1 MLSPCP
7 RLTGLA
13 LFVLAMAGPVVVSGQ
28 SFRQTQIDDY
38 TRYELEAPGSQSFR
52 IIYDVTATTAGAPR
66 FFNAIRP
73 GSEPTVHSVTDLM
86 DGGQLQWL
94 IVDGSTAKRNGHE
107 NARPDG
113 QYIQI
118 ELPRP
123 VPAGGQVRVRIDKT
137 YRDPA
142 SYTTDGGVITF
153 KRTLGIKRNAV
164 VLPLGYELLGV
175 SYPTQVVVEDD
186 GRLKVSFMNRGPAGV
201 PLLVRARPLPAGV
214 RTTGEDRVTDA
225 PPSPNGPGV
234 GPDRSVARVDYRF
247 SERAF
252 QDRDIVYFLQQPET
266 HSFRLYH
273 DYTETRPGM
282 DRYVNVVRAGSKA
295 SNPSAILLDTG
306 EPLKVETLRGEEVT
320 ARGVDIGGPV
330 TPETEVVVIW
340 YDSVQP
346 GHSARLRIE
355 ETYTDAHRYLLYGDE
370 LVWDRG
376 FGRPRNTVILPEGW
390 FLTANSVPAVIDQ
403 TDDGRVRLRYV
414 NDRPGNIDVFIKARR
429 R

>member
-1 MLSPCP
+1 MPSSRRRPTP
-7 RLTGLA
+7 LA
-13 LFVLAMAGPVVVSGQ
+13 IFVLAVASPSLLSGQ
-28 SFRQTQIDDY
+28 SFRQTQTDDY
-38 TRYELEAPGSQSFR
+38 TRYELQAPATQSFR

-66 FFNAIRP
+66 FFNGIRP
-73 GSEPTVHSVTDLM
+73 GSEPTVHGVTDLM
-86 DGGQLQWL
+86 DGTQLPWA
-94 IVDGSTAKRNGHE
+94 IVDGATAKQNGHE

-123 VPAGGQVRVRIDKT
+123 VPEGGQVRLRIDKT
-137 YRDPA
+137 YKDPA
-142 SYTTDGGVITF
+142 SYTIDGGIITF
-153 KRTLGIKRNAV
+153 ERTLGIKRNSV

-175 SYPTQVVVEDD
+175 NYPTQVVAEDD
-186 GRLKVSFMNRGPAGV
+186 GRLRVSFMNRGPAGV
-201 PLLVRARPLPAGV
+201 PLVVRAHPLQKGV
-214 RTTGEDRVTDA
+214 RTVGGDVVTDA
-225 PPSPNGPGV
+225 APSSRGPGV
-234 GPDRSVARVDYRF
+234 GPDRSVARVDYSF
-247 SERAF
+247 SERSF

-273 DYTETRPGM
+273 DYTETRPGL

-306 EPLKVETLRGEEVT
+306 EQLEVETLLGDEIT

-340 YDSVQP
+340 YDAVQP

-355 ETYTDAHRYLLYGDE
+355 ETYTDPNRYLLYGDE